1 MVDPGS
7 VLVPDGG
14 KLIGYATNV
23 AGRTGQPGVLSKL
36 STDHLMAN
44 GGLLRNDRISQPAN
58 GAGPDGGGNHFSS
71 QPLLASWVSPRS
83 VEVKV
88 DGMDVEVT
96 SLYPGP
102 AMLWKVDLA
111 EPLWAGAGLP
121 RNG

>member
-1 MVDPGS
+1 MTAFLNPPTELDLTVEAAD
-7 VLVPDGG
+7 
-14 KLIGYATNV
+14 
-23 AGRTGQPGVLSKL
+23 
-36 STDHLMAN
+36 
-44 GGLLRNDRISQPAN
+44 
-58 GAGPDGGGNHFSS
+58 FSS

-111 EPLWAGAGLP
+111 EPPWAGAGLH
-121 RNG
+121 RKG